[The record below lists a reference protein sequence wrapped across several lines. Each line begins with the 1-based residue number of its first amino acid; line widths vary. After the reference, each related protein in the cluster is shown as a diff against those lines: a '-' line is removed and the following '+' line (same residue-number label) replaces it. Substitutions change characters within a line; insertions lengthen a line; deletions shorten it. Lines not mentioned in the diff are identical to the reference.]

1 MTRSWQTWQSESSRT
16 THGPALGGS
25 KLSAILN
32 RLFAEWIC
40 SCLQKNAPAA
50 SGTTMRGA
58 PVMMTE
64 ESGCTGSARSSTS
77 AGTKV
82 WTGSRPPTIAHSVLL
97 PEGGMTSHRCSSAC
111 TAPVHHLASK
121 HLHHNVNVLLPRHI
135 DALCFARIS
144 GRRRHHR
151 SGCHHQSVIGNRRMI
166 NMPMTASAVMNAT
179 CQGGAQE
186 DCRGRRSEGSNACAV
201 SNKLK
206 RTTFGCWKGST
217 RSQKYQA
224 YGQGAVWSG
233 SASRGLIQLQ
243 ELKTWHDM
251 MSRRLHE
258 F

>member
-1 MTRSWQTWQSESSRT
+1 M
-16 THGPALGGS
+16 
-25 KLSAILN
+25 SAILN

-40 SCLQKNAPAA
+40 PCLQKNAPAA
-50 SGTTMRGA
+50 SGTTMRGT
-58 PVMMTE
+58 PVMMMK
-64 ESGCTGSARSSTS
+64 ESGCTGSAHSSTS

-135 DALCFARIS
+135 DALCFTRIS

-166 NMPMTASAVMNAT
+166 NMPMTASAVTNAT

-186 DCRGRRSEGSNACAV
+186 DCRGRRSTGSNACAV
-201 SNKLK
+201 STS
-206 RTTFGCWKGST
+206 R
-217 RSQKYQA
+217 
-224 YGQGAVWSG
+224 
-233 SASRGLIQLQ
+233 RGLPSAAGKVQRDLRNTKPTVKVQ
-243 ELKTWHDM
+243 FGLEAQAAD
-251 MSRRLHE
+251 
-258 F
+258 